1 MTPRCHAMVLLVAL
15 SACAADDTGPPP
27 LAVVQ
32 GKLGRIAVNTTSM
45 FAIDTTDNSLV
56 ELGLDGSMI
65 GKLPT
70 AGAVSDVAAAG
81 DLVAWVE
88 AEGTNKHVKR
98 RKAGVVETLPTFTPH
113 IVVTA
118 DGVFYSDAGLIA
130 SWSDAVPT
138 RIATPAAGAAL
149 IGIDTAY
156 AYTVEAGMS
165 VVRYDLRMDMSEAVL
180 PTAMSA
186 TVSAG
191 LLAYRTADGVR
202 IHDLFTKFDA
212 VIGTPPADYACDLL
226 IAGNAVMCGKYRELN
241 GASDELLTDP
251 VTGYTAIGRDVY
263 WVTQSGAKSE
273 IRTIDAEQKL
283 K

>member
-1 MTPRCHAMVLLVAL
+1 MTPRCSAVVLLVAL
-15 SACAADDTGPPP
+15 SACAADDAGPPP

-45 FAIDTTDNSLV
+45 FAIDMTDNSLV

-70 AGAVSDVAAAG
+70 AGAVSDVSAAG

-98 RKAGVVETLPTFTPH
+98 RKAGVVETLPTFAPR
-113 IVVTA
+113 IVTTV
-118 DGVFYSDAGLIA
+118 DGLFYSDAGLIA
-130 SWSDAVPT
+130 SWNDAVPT

-149 IGIDTAY
+149 IGIDATY
-156 AYTVEAGMS
+156 AYTVEAGTS
-165 VVRYDLRMDMSEAVL
+165 VARYDLRMGTSEVVL
-180 PTAMSA
+180 PTSMSA

-191 LLAYRTADGVR
+191 ILAYRTADGVR
-202 IHDLFTKFDA
+202 VHDLFTKFDA
-212 VIGTPPADYACDLL
+212 VIGTPPADYTCDLL
-226 IAGNAVMCGKYRELN
+226 IAGNAVLCGKYRELN
-241 GASDELLTDP
+241 GASDELLSDP
-251 VTGYTAIGRDVY
+251 VTGYTAVGRDVY
-263 WVTQSGAKSE
+263 WVTQRSAKSE
-273 IRTIDAEQKL
+273 IRMIDAETKL